1 MVMMRAVRSKR
12 RIRAALAAVALLCA
26 GSACRG
32 RGDAS
37 SSSAK
42 PTPSGPGAAAS
53 ATFVGRE
60 ACAGCHAEE
69 YRRWKGSHH
78 DLAMEEATEKTVL
91 GNFDNATFMHY
102 GVTTTF
108 SKRDGKFLAKTDGP
122 DGKLREYPIAYTF
135 GVYPLQ
141 QYLIAFPGGRYQALN
156 VCWDTRPAK
165 DGGQR
170 WFHLYPKEEVAHD
183 DPLHWTGAYQ
193 NWNYMCA
200 DCHSTNVKKGFSA
213 ASNSYATTWSE
224 LNVSCEA
231 CHGPGSAH
239 VAWGE
244 AVKAGRAKKNDA
256 DKGMA
261 VVLKDPSHKA
271 TWDFDMKTGVAKR
284 SVPRT
289 SQSEIE
295 TCARCHA
302 RRSVVAAEYVFGQP
316 LMQTFR
322 PALLGEGLYFPDGQI
337 QDEVYE
343 YGSFLQS
350 KMHAAGVSCSDC
362 HNPHDLKVPVSA
374 DRVCAACHLR
384 EKFDSPTHHFHKPN
398 STGASCVSCHMP
410 TRDYMVVHARHDH
423 SFRVPRPDL
432 SVSIGTPNACMQCH
446 KEKSNQWAADAA
458 LKWWGDEVR
467 TEPHYGE
474 VIHAAQEELAGA
486 GAAIQRLVEDP
497 GRPGIRRATAA
508 SLLGRNR
515 GTGDREALS
524 RALADPDPVVR
535 DGALS
540 AAEAIDPGERLPL
553 VSPLLRDPVRT
564 VRIDAARTLASVPR
578 DMMNSSERANFE
590 TALAEYVQS
599 QLVDADRAE
608 AHLNLAG
615 VYVEQG
621 ELDRAEGEYRSAL
634 ALMPALAGAYVNF
647 ADLYRLK
654 GRDDEAARVLRQG
667 LAAAPRDPG
676 IHYALGLTLVRQ
688 KRMPEALKELE
699 RAATLPPER
708 VRYVYVYGVAL
719 DSAGQTDRA
728 LEVLAGAHAGHP
740 GNREIL
746 LALASMNAK
755 GRKWASAVGY
765 AKKLLELDPQDPEA
779 RQIYDELTGKRAPGD
794 GSPPR

>member
-1 MVMMRAVRSKR
+1 MMRAVRSKG
-12 RIRAALAAVALLCA
+12 RILAMLALAAFVCA
-26 GSACRG
+26 GSACRE
-32 RGDAS
+32 RADAPS
-37 SSSAK
+37 GSAK
-42 PTPSGPGAAAS
+42 PTPSGPGVG

-60 ACAGCHAEE
+60 ACKNCHAEE

-78 DLAMEEATEKTVL
+78 DLAMEEANEKTVL
-91 GNFDNATFMHY
+91 GNFDNAAFTHF

-108 SKRDGKFLAKTDGP
+108 SKRDGKFFAKTDGP

-170 WFHLYPKEEVAHD
+170 WFHLYPKEAVAHD
-183 DPLHWTGAYQ
+183 DPLHWTGPYQ

-239 VAWGE
+239 VTWAE
-244 AVKAGRAKKNDA
+244 AVKAGKAKKSDA

-261 VVLKDPSHKA
+261 VVLKDPNHKA
-271 TWDFDMKTGVAKR
+271 TWDVDMKNGLAKR

-289 SQSEIE
+289 SHAEIE
-295 TCARCHA
+295 MCARCHA
-302 RRSVVAAEYVFGQP
+302 RRSVVAADYVFGQP
-316 LMQTFR
+316 LMQTYR
-322 PALLGEGLYFPDGQI
+322 PALLGEGLYYPDGQI

-350 KMHAAGVSCSDC
+350 KMYVAGVSCSDC

-384 EKFDSPTHHFHKPN
+384 EKFDSPAHHFHKAN

-458 LKWWGDEVR
+458 LKWWGGKVR
-467 TEPHYGE
+467 AEPHYGE

-497 GRPGIRRATAA
+497 VKPGIRRATAA
-508 SLLGRNR
+508 SLLGRSR
-515 GTGDREALS
+515 GTGSREALS
-524 RALADPDPVVR
+524 RAFADPDPLVR

-540 AAEAIDPGERLPL
+540 AAEAVEPGERLSL
-553 VSPLLRDPVRT
+553 VSPLLHDPVRA
-564 VRIDAARTLASVPR
+564 VRIDAARTLTSVPK
-578 DMMNSSERANFE
+578 DTMNSSERADFE
-590 TALAEYVQS
+590 AALAEYMQS
-599 QLVDADRAE
+599 QMVDADRAE

-621 ELDRAEGEYRSAL
+621 ERDRAEAEYRSAL
-634 ALMPALAGAYVNF
+634 ALMPALAGIYVNF
-647 ADLYRLK
+647 ADLYRQK
-654 GRDDEAARVLRQG
+654 GRDDEAEKVLRQG
-667 LAAAPRDPG
+667 LVVAPKDPG

-699 RAATLPPER
+699 RAAALPPER
-708 VRYVYVYGVAL
+708 PRYVYVYGVAL
-719 DSAGQTDRA
+719 DSAGQTGRA
-728 LEVLAGAHAGHP
+728 LEVLASAHDRHP

-746 LALASMNAK
+746 HALVSLNAK
-755 GRKWASAVGY
+755 AGRGAAAVGY
-765 AKKLLELDPQDPEA
+765 AKKLVELDPQDPEA
-779 RQIYDELTGKRAPGD
+779 LQMLDQLTGKRAPGD
-794 GSPPR
+794 GNPAPR

>member
-1 MVMMRAVRSKR
+1 MMRPVRGKG
-12 RIRAALAAVALLCA
+12 RIVVMLAAAALVCA
-26 GSACRG
+26 GSGGCRG
-32 RGDAS
+32 RADAPS
-37 SSSAK
+37 GSAK
-42 PTPSGPGAAAS
+42 PTPSGPGAGAS

-60 ACAGCHAEE
+60 ACKDCHAEE

-78 DLAMEEATEKTVL
+78 DLAMREATEKTVL
-91 GNFDNATFMHY
+91 GNFDDASFNHY
-102 GVTTTF
+102 GVTSTF
-108 SKRDGKFLAKTDGP
+108 FRKDGKFFVRTDGP
-122 DGKLREYPIAYTF
+122 DGKLHEYPIAYTF

-141 QYLIAFPGGRYQALN
+141 QYLIAFPGGRFQALN

-183 DPLHWTGAYQ
+183 DPLHWTGPYQ

-239 VAWGE
+239 VAWAE
-244 AVKAGRAKKNDA
+244 AVRAGKAKKSDA

-261 VVLKDPSHKA
+261 VLLKDPGGKA
-271 TWDFDMKTGVAKR
+271 TWDLDMKTGLAKR
-284 SVPRT
+284 SLPRT
-289 SQSEIE
+289 SQLEIE
-295 TCARCHA
+295 MCARCHA
-302 RRSVVAAEYVFGQP
+302 RRSVVAADYVFGQP
-316 LMQTFR
+316 LMQTYR
-322 PALLGEGLYFPDGQI
+322 PALLSEGLYFPDGQI

-343 YGSFLQS
+343 YASFRQS
-350 KMHAAGVSCSDC
+350 KMHAAGVTCSDC

-384 EKFDSPTHHFHKPN
+384 EKFDSPAHHFHKAN
-398 STGASCVSCHMP
+398 STGASCVACHMP

-423 SFRVPRPDL
+423 SFRLPRPDL
-432 SVSIGTPNACMQCH
+432 SVSIGTPNACVQCH
-446 KEKSNQWAADAA
+446 KEKPNQWAADAA
-458 LKWWGDEVR
+458 LKWWGGKVR
-467 TEPHYGE
+467 SEPHYGE
-474 VIHAAQEELAGA
+474 IIHAAEEELAGA
-486 GAAIQRLVEDP
+486 GAALQKFVEDP
-497 GRPGIRRATAA
+497 ARPAIRRATAA

-524 RALADPDPVVR
+524 RALADPDPLVR
-535 DGALS
+535 DGALT
-540 AAEAIDPGERLPL
+540 AAEAVEPTERLAL

-564 VRIDAARTLASVPR
+564 VRIAAARTLAPVPK
-578 DMMNSSERANFE
+578 DAMNSSERADFDA
-590 TALAEYVQS
+590 ALAEYVQS
-599 QLVDADRAE
+599 QMVDADRAE

-621 ELDRAEGEYRSAL
+621 ELDRAESEYRTAL
-634 ALMPALAGAYVNF
+634 ALMPALSGTYVNF
-647 ADLYRLK
+647 ADLYRQK
-654 GRDDEAARVLRQG
+654 GRDDEAEKVLRQG
-667 LAAAPRDPG
+667 LAVAPKDPG

-688 KRMPEALKELE
+688 KRMPEALAEFE

-708 VRYVYVYGVAL
+708 IRYVYVYGVAL

-728 LEVLAGAHAGHP
+728 LDVLAGAHAGHP

-746 LALASMNAK
+746 IALASMNAK
-755 GRKWASAVGY
+755 AGRGAAAVGY
-765 AKKLLELDPQDPEA
+765 AKKLVELDPQDPEA
-779 RQIYDELTGKRAPGD
+779 RQMLDQLTGKRPTG
-794 GSPPR
+794 GGNPPR